1 MKKFFYILAAAAMA
15 VTAASCQK
23 EVIPASDGPE
33 VSATF
38 SVALPGNF
46 TKAISDGQTV
56 DQLVFGVYSGGAE
69 IAALRQNDVAVTA
82 GKATVTVQLVKGQTY
97 TFAFWA
103 QKKGT
108 GYYDTANL
116 SAVKVNYSGV
126 SNDETR
132 DAFYACKAN
141 YTVAGPFTET
151 IVLKRP
157 FAQINVGTSDAAAA
171 AAAGIVVEKSEMTIA
186 GAGNTLNLLTG
197 AVSGSE
203 TVTYTYTV
211 NAIPTETLKVKSG
224 DAAIDAIDYQWLA
237 MNYVLA
243 GKAAKSLVDVTA
255 TLTFA
260 NGKGNLPLEIPNAP
274 VQGNYRT
281 NIIGALLT
289 SQGTFNVIV
298 DEKYDE
304 PDYVYNPLLLAAKNG
319 GSVTLTED
327 VYLADLGLNFLA
339 INGVDVVIDLN
350 GHKIVPNPLSNTTIR
365 ACGGAHLTINGEG
378 EVGSLEPK
386 PGTTDDGALAISVD
400 GADVVLNGG
409 TYYGGPECSCIYLY
423 KNVEMPGSITINGG
437 YYKVAAPWNNWY
449 YVLNLQNGATG
460 KITVNGGKF
469 ENYNPANGDDHDQPT
484 DFVADGCASVL
495 VGTDPDVY
503 EVQPLTGCAAVV
515 NAVKYDT
522 VADAVAAV
530 NALGTEA
537 ALMTLAED
545 WTWETGNAGD
555 GSNTLFGNAGQ
566 TVTIKANGKKIV
578 AAGEGGIRCKAEVVV
593 EDAIVVD
600 KTAYGYE
607 NGEKAFEFT
616 YLEFQGAG
624 SFKFIG
630 CTFEN
635 TVMADA
641 AMVEFDDCAFIGKAT
656 LADNADQE
664 YALWIAGPAVVKN
677 CEFANIY
684 RGIKI
689 AQKYGTAPNPLYTVE
704 IDGCTFKNIG
714 KKPGVVIDA
723 VTYAGATMFGSV
735 TIKNSYFENVQA
747 GDQGLYIYE
756 TDNLAPVLANNT
768 LVLADGVNLVD
779 ADYQITA
786 AAGLQWLSEQVA
798 AGTTF
803 AGKKVLLASDI
814 DMAGVDF

>member
-1 MKKFFYILAAAAMA
+1 MKKFFYILAAAALA

-56 DQLVFGVYSGGAE
+56 DQLVFGVYSGGEE

-103 QKKGT
+103 QKSGT

-116 SAVKVNYSGV
+116 SAVTVNYEGKA
-126 SNDETR
+126 NDESR
-132 DAFYACKAN
+132 DAFYACKAD
-141 YTVAGPFTET
+141 YTVTGPFTET

-157 FAQINVGTSDAAAA
+157 FAQINVGTSDATAA
-171 AAAGIVVEKSEMTIA
+171 AAAGIVVEKSAMTVS

-237 MNYVLA
+237 MNYILV
-243 GKAAKSLVDVTA
+243 GKAKKSLVDVTA

-260 NGKGNLPLEIPNAP
+260 NGKGTLPLEIPNAP

-298 DEKYDE
+298 DEKYDG

-365 ACGGAHLTINGEG
+365 ACGGAHLTINGKG
-378 EVGSLEPK
+378 EVGSLELK

-484 DFVADGCASVL
+484 DFVADGHSSVL
-495 VGTDPDVY
+495 AGSDPVVY
-503 EVQPLTGCAAVV
+503 EVVENL
-515 NAVKYDT
+515 
-522 VADAVAAV
+522 
-530 NALGTEA
+530 
-537 ALMTLAED
+537 
-545 WTWETGNAGD
+545 
-555 GSNTLFGNAGQ
+555 
-566 TVTIKANGKKIV
+566 TVTDKAAFQTALDAGTPAIELTADIDGFDSPILLGNSLTIVGNGHSIKNSANRV
-578 AAGEGGIRCKAEVVV
+578 MRV
-593 EDAIVVD
+593 
-600 KTAYGYE
+600 TQP
-607 NGEKAFEFT
+607 NLT
-616 YLEFQGAG
+616 L
-624 SFKFIG
+624 
-630 CTFEN
+630 TFEN
-635 TVMADA
+635 VKLVSTCTATSDVRCLS
-641 AMVEFDDCAFIGKAT
+641 FDDISSGSKV
-656 LADNADQE
+656 L
-664 YALWIAGPAVVKN
+664 
-677 CEFANIY
+677 
-684 RGIKI
+684 
-689 AQKYGTAPNPLYTVE
+689 
-704 IDGCTFKNIG
+704 IDGCELSASFYCINFGVGSEGHEITLRNATVASGWAAINCYANNSVFKIENSTLRGMNDKAEGPSNDYATIVFDGGSLYELNIG
-714 KKPGVVIDA
+714 VNGSGNTVNITKSTI
-723 VTYAGATMFGSV
+723 YASSESSNNQAWLSVQYGAKRD
-735 TIKNSYFENVQA
+735 TIN
-747 GDQGLYIYE
+747 
-756 TDNLAPVLANNT
+756 
-768 LVLADGVNLVD
+768 VD
-779 ADYQITA
+779 ADTRIIDDN
-786 AAGLQWLSEQVA
+786 
-798 AGTTF
+798 
-803 AGKKVLLASDI
+803 GKDQTGNMIFDNIVGYVPSTSMAESYDPASKVFIAD
-814 DMAGVDF
+814 VDRTPSAKYPLE